1 MSFDQIISSLKCE
14 EEAFLNVLLVGE
26 DLALSSREIEQLTGY
41 NPRIQRLL
49 VSGLRKK
56 HIPVCST
63 SNGYFIAST
72 EEDIQSSINIIHS
85 HVCTEKDT
93 IRNLEKCKQNI
104 EKCRSYYCYGDE
116 H

>member
-1 MSFDQIISSLKCE
+1 MSFDQIINSLRCE

-41 NPRIQRLL
+41 NPRIQRLI

-72 EEDIQSSINIIHS
+72 EDDIQSSINIIHS
-85 HVCTEKDT
+85 HVRTEKDT

-104 EKCRSYYCYGDE
+104 EKCRCYCYGDE